1 MKILLPLIIIFD
13 SYLFKTPPINE
24 VNFNSELWR
33 MWDKIEVV
41 VVLPWVPAIAIQKLE
56 LTISASRS
64 ALLTILKLFDLK

>member
-1 MKILLPLIIIFD
+1 
-13 SYLFKTPPINE
+13 
-24 VNFNSELWR
+24 